1 MMRDA
6 AQLLGF
12 REGNTRTLL
21 DRQATLAGF
30 RREVQR
36 LAENSYADD
45 DRVLIYFSGHGTHVP
60 DDNGDEPDERDE
72 ALMLHDILL
81 VRPIGPIQL

>member
-12 REGNTRTLL
+12 REGNIRTLL
-21 DRQATLAGF
+21 DRQGALAGF

-45 DRVLIYFSGHGTHVP
+45 DRVLIYFNGHGTHVP
-60 DDNGDEPDERDE
+60 DDNGDEPDEWDE
-72 ALMLHDILL
+72 MLMLHDILF
-81 VRPIGPIQL
+81 VGPIGPIQL